1 VRRLLLLIYALV
13 LLDEITLLA
22 IVPLVPSYSDDFGLS
37 SFGSGVLLS
46 ASSLAIVA
54 GSIPGGVLAD
64 RLGSRRVTL
73 AGGWLLVISCLGQ
86 AVAPDFWTLLA
97 ARSVFGVASAVIWS
111 AGLSWLSDSA
121 GIERP
126 GALGVVISVAGIGG
140 MAGPAFAGVLADR
153 VSRAAPFFILAIAA
167 TLVVALLITAD
178 RGHERSHAHHQLR
191 EIARLARRD
200 GLIEGALVAMLIG
213 GFADGLVNLVA
224 PAQLDRSGHSSA
236 WIGVALS
243 TAALLFIVSS
253 ALAARRAAA
262 VVTLAVIAG
271 CAGLTGLVTV
281 PVLVSGT
288 SAVVVAM
295 LLLRAS
301 PLAVMYT
308 VAFPIGVRGAS
319 RSGMGAGAVNGL
331 LAFAWGGSNFVGSLS
346 AGGLNQ
352 AVGSRGVYAVL
363 VACCGLAATRVLV
376 LRARESRPTR
386 SPAG

>member
-1 VRRLLLLIYALV
+1 
-13 LLDEITLLA
+13 
-22 IVPLVPSYSDDFGLS
+22 
-37 SFGSGVLLS
+37 
-46 ASSLAIVA
+46 
-54 GSIPGGVLAD
+54 
-64 RLGSRRVTL
+64 
-73 AGGWLLVISCLGQ
+73 
-86 AVAPDFWTLLA
+86 
-97 ARSVFGVASAVIWS
+97 
-111 AGLSWLSDSA
+111 
-121 GIERP
+121 
-126 GALGVVISVAGIGG
+126 
-140 MAGPAFAGVLADR
+140 
-153 VSRAAPFFILAIAA
+153 
-167 TLVVALLITAD
+167 
-178 RGHERSHAHHQLR
+178 
-191 EIARLARRD
+191 
-200 GLIEGALVAMLIG
+200 MLIG

-271 CAGLTGLVTV
+271 GAGLTGLVTV